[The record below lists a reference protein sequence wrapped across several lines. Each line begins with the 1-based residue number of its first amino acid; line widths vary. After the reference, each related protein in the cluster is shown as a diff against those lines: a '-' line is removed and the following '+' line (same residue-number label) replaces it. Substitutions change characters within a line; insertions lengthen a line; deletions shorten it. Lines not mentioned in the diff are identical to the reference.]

1 VDIKLVLINTK
12 GLRFKL
18 IMMFLVSLIISIPSG
33 FLVDELLGTNSSDY
47 YVQTASFAKQCK
59 AIQKKIANA
68 KNDTEIYSIINENVR
83 YADIFILSKNG
94 EVLIKNKNSMEKNFD
109 LDSITN
115 TNNNIDT
122 TEYAIKYN
130 VIDKLDNNRYILFSG
145 TLLKSEG
152 HSILV
157 LIVPIIIFMMLFF
170 ILTNKEL
177 DYIKKLC
184 LGLKEIAKG
193 NLKYRVK
200 IMGKDEISEIGKS
213 INDMSQKLYEYK
225 KKEKEIERDKDLFIM
240 NISHDLRTPL
250 TSIIGYVNLLKNEYN
265 YNDNIRKYINII
277 DLKSTSLDKLI
288 NDFFEYNKLSNC
300 EPELNKVNI
309 SLNEFIRQ
317 VVTGV
322 VPLCSE
328 KNLEIKLLLPNK
340 DININIDPDKM
351 LRVIE
356 NLLINSIRYCNI
368 GSEIQVSLTEEENI
382 IICITNE
389 CDDFNKA
396 EINNIFNK
404 FYRGDKAR
412 NSIKGGT
419 GLGLAIAKN
428 IVELHNGKILAEYNG
443 KKICFKLIL

>member
-1 VDIKLVLINTK
+1 MISINIK

-33 FLVDELLGTNSSDY
+33 FLIDELFRSKGRDY
-47 YVQTASFAKQCK
+47 YVQTNYFVKQCK
-59 AIQKKIANA
+59 STEKKIADA
-68 KNDTEIYSIINENVR
+68 KNDNEIYSIINKNIR

-109 LDSITN
+109 LDSIAK
-115 TNNNIDT
+115 NNNIDT

-130 VIDKLDNNRYILFSG
+130 VVDKLDNNRYILFSG
-145 TLLKSEG
+145 NLFKSES
-152 HSILV
+152 HSILI
-157 LIVPIIIFMMLFF
+157 LIAPIIIFMTLFF

-177 DYIKKLC
+177 GYIKKLC
-184 LGLKEIAKG
+184 LGLKEISKG

-200 IMGKDEISEIGKS
+200 IIGKDEISEIGKS
-213 INDMSQKLYEYK
+213 INDMSKKLYEYK
-225 KKEKEIERDKDLFIM
+225 EKEKEIEREKDLFIM

-265 YNDNIRKYINII
+265 YNDNIRKYIDII
-277 DLKSTSLDKLI
+277 DLKSTTLDKLI
-288 NDFFEYNKLSNC
+288 NDFFEYNTLSNC

-322 VPLCSE
+322 IPLCSE
-328 KNLEIKLLLPNK
+328 KNLKIKLLLPSK
-340 DININIDPDKM
+340 DINIDIDPDKM

-356 NLLINSIRYCNI
+356 NLLTNAIRYCNRD
-368 GSEIQVSLTEEENI
+368 SEIQVSLTEEENI

-412 NSIKGGT
+412 NSTKGGV
-419 GLGLAIAKN
+419 GLGLAIAKS
-428 IVELHNGKILAEYNG
+428 IVELHSGKIIAEYSG
-443 KKICFKLIL
+443 KKICFRLIL

>member
-1 VDIKLVLINTK
+1 MDIKLISINTK

-18 IMMFLVSLIISIPSG
+18 IMMFLVSLIISMPSG
-33 FLVDELLGTNSSDY
+33 FLVDELFRSNGRDY
-47 YVQTASFAKQCK
+47 YVQTNYFVKQCK
-59 AIQKKIANA
+59 STEKKIADA
-68 KNDTEIYSIINENVR
+68 KNDNEIYSIINKNVK

-94 EVLIKNKNSMEKNFD
+94 EVLIKNKNSMEKSVD
-109 LDSITN
+109 LASIAK
-115 TNNNIDT
+115 NNNIDT
-122 TEYAIKYN
+122 TEYAVKYN
-130 VIDKLDNNRYILFSG
+130 FIDKLDNNRYILFSG
-145 TLLKSEG
+145 TLFKSES
-152 HSILV
+152 HSILI
-157 LIVPIIIFMMLFF
+157 LIVPIIIFMILFF

-177 DYIKKLC
+177 GYIKKLC
-184 LGLKEIAKG
+184 LSLKEISKG
-193 NLKYRVK
+193 NLKYKVE
-200 IMGKDEISEIGKS
+200 IIGKDEISEIGKS
-213 INDMSQKLYEYK
+213 INDMSKKLYEYK
-225 KKEKEIERDKDLFIM
+225 EKEKEIEIEKDLFIM

-265 YNDNIRKYINII
+265 YNDDIRKYIDII

-288 NDFFEYNKLSNC
+288 NDFFEYNRLSNC

-322 VPLCSE
+322 IPLCSE
-328 KNLEIKLLLPNK
+328 KNLEIKLLLPSK
-340 DININIDPDKM
+340 DINIDIDPDKM

-356 NLLINSIRYCNI
+356 NLLTNAIRYCNR
-368 GSEIQVSLTEEENI
+368 GSEIQVSLTEGENI

-412 NSIKGGT
+412 NSTKGGV
-419 GLGLAIAKN
+419 GLGLAIAKS

-443 KKICFKLIL
+443 KKICFRLIL